1 MNTLVTVTEVLVGAL
16 FLSTANE
23 KLIGLFDA
31 LWDKIPVENVKAYVS
46 FVTGALISFLF
57 QIDLVSPMIP
67 TTPLYPWA
75 GALLTALII
84 GRGSNLIH
92 DLWPTAQR

>member
-1 MNTLVTVTEVLVGAL
+1 MSTLAITAEVLVAAL

-23 KLIGLFDA
+23 KLVGLFDKV
-31 LWDKIPVENVKAYVS
+31 WEKIPIENVKAYVS
-46 FVTGALISFLF
+46 FIAGALISFLF

-75 GALLTALII
+75 GALLSALIV

-92 DLWPTAQR
+92 DLYPTAK

>member
-1 MNTLVTVTEVLVGAL
+1 MSTLAITAEILVAAL

-23 KLIGLFDA
+23 KLVGLFDKV
-31 LWDKIPVENVKAYVS
+31 WEKIPVENVKAYVS
-46 FVTGALISFLF
+46 FITGALISFLF

-75 GALLTALII
+75 GALLSALIV

-92 DLWPTAQR
+92 DLYPTAK

>member
-1 MNTLVTVTEVLVGAL
+1 MSTLAITAEVLVAAL

-23 KLIGLFDA
+23 KLVGLFDKV
-31 LWDKIPVENVKAYVS
+31 WEKIPIENVKAYVS
-46 FVTGALISFLF
+46 FITGALISFLF

-75 GALLTALII
+75 GALLSALIV

-92 DLWPTAQR
+92 DLYPTAK